1 MVSLPRAPPECILVG
16 ETRSDIAGIGIIV
29 GFVGQAVIS
38 LCLAAWAF
46 FFSKSGSFDGGHAP
60 ESIEA
65 AIEQKRLECVSDILM
80 VGNDIQM
87 VVGTSYMVSAFA
99 NIGTMDVYHLHL
111 VFDIVSFVGL
121 SVSQSLSLS
130 VSQSLSLSV
139 SLSQLLIFTI
149 QLTQHRLRVSSA
161 AALVCWTYCNV
172 RLHRSHAPDWA
183 HHLFERRFACF
194 RSPHFTPRH
203 RATYLFVSLYLVLT
217 VLLCVAL
224 DGWALDR
231 PPGRCYF
238 SHLVTSPG
246 APHPMSDKVYV
257 SFTASWMM
265 LVMMAAAL
273 SGARWRH
280 TILGLAFLQFPVHLY
295 MTLALRSANQG
306 KLEGG
311 GYENG
316 WDFGQT
322 TAVILLAVAAREV
335 FDKSLEYFFFEKDLK
350 KSRALSNG
358 NGKRDGHDRSSNG
371 RELNGIASVE
381 QGHSFY
387 NTNGA
392 IYGEQLTE
400 RSSLAKTASKATS
413 SGDSKMEREGFAQH
427 DSR

>member
-1 MVSLPRAPPECILVG
+1 MTPLQPRASPECILVG

-29 GFVGQAVIS
+29 GFVGQAIIS
-38 LCLAAWAF
+38 LCLAVWAF
-46 FFSKSGSFDGGHAP
+46 FFSKSGSFFDGGHAP
-60 ESIEA
+60 ESIEY
-65 AIEQKRLECVSDILM
+65 AIEQKRLEVVSDILM
-80 VGNDIQM
+80 AGNDIQM
-87 VVGTSYMVSAFA
+87 VVGTSYMISAFA
-99 NIGTMDVYHLHL
+99 NIGQMDVYHLHL
-111 VFDIVSFVGL
+111 VFDIVSFVG
-121 SVSQSLSLS
+121 
-130 VSQSLSLSV
+130 
-139 SLSQLLIFTI
+139 
-149 QLTQHRLRVSSA
+149 VSSA

-172 RLHRSHAPDWA
+172 RLHRSSHAHDWA
-183 HHLFERRFACF
+183 HHLFERHFACF

-217 VLLCVAL
+217 ILLCVAL
-224 DGWALDR
+224 DDWALDR

-280 TILGLAFLQFPVHLY
+280 TILVLAFLQFPVHLY
-295 MTLALRSANQG
+295 MALALRSANQG
-306 KLEGG
+306 KLDGG

-322 TAVILLAVAAREV
+322 TAVILLAVAAKEV

-350 KSRALSNG
+350 KTRALSNR
-358 NGKRDGHDRSSNG
+358 NGKRDGHDGSSNSH
-371 RELNGIASVE
+371 ELSGIASVE
-381 QGHSFY
+381 EGHSFY
-387 NTNGA
+387 NNSGA
-392 IYGEQLTE
+392 IYGERLTE
-400 RSSLAKTASKATS
+400 RLSLAKTASKATNS
-413 SGDSKMEREGFAQH
+413 RDSKMEREGFAQH